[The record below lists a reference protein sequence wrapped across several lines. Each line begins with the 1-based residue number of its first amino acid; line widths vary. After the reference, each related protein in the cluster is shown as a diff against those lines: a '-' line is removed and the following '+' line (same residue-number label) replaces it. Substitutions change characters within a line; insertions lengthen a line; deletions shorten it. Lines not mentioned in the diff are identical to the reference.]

1 MLFQPVNGLVK
12 ILGGLL
18 HPLEESF
25 LIHEIV
31 KERQQPNG
39 GDMGVWIIED
49 IADPFLVDLNFFAC
63 AGKLNLQKD
72 LIFVGHAFISP
83 KQGGYQHY
91 TGNTRREKSLF

>member
-31 KERQQPNG
+31 KKRQQPNG

-49 IADPFLVDLNFFAC
+49 ITDPFLVDLNFSTC
-63 AGKLNLQKD
+63 TCKLDLQKD
-72 LIFVGHAFISP
+72 LIFVGHDFISP
-83 KQGGYQHY
+83 TQGVLPALY
-91 TGNTRREKSLF
+91 REP